1 MIKEKIEYILE
12 NYIQT
17 ITEDYD
23 YVSKDSETFKILKET
38 ANDLKDGIN
47 GDYLIDY
54 SAGMGRWSYNPWI
67 TFFNPKITN
76 SARSGYYVVY
86 LFKSDMSGVY
96 ISLNFGEVDFK
107 EKYGRNRL
115 PEAASNFRSILL
127 KEFSD
132 IKFESME
139 LDSSKSKSSKI
150 ADYENGNIYSIYY
163 PKNNIPSDEKI
174 LEDLRYFLKLYNYLY
189 EQKGTQ
195 IFEEEQPQQK
205 HEKKGINSRFPVWLE
220 EQGIFFDKNTIE
232 NYLLSLKV
240 KPFVILT
247 GNSGTGKTKLAQLFA
262 KYLLESR
269 EYKFDKNY
277 EVVAV
282 GANWTDNRNIIG
294 YYNTLLDKV
303 EKTDTYRL
311 IKKAQEDLDNPYF
324 LILDEMNLS
333 YVERYFSDF
342 LSALESGEPMT
353 IPGCSK
359 DVEEQKD
366 YDNLELPSNLFVV
379 GTVNVDETT
388 YMFSPKV
395 LDRANVL
402 EFKTMSVEQYM
413 DMQFNNSF
421 DERYNIDFLENP
433 MKHISFKNETKI
445 INGKEEI
452 IEKIDINNL
461 RKKYSEIKNT
471 KNLWDI
477 LSNDLNLIHGILQ
490 KSGFDFG
497 FRVTNEILSFLL
509 EASYYEED
517 LDNFNWERYLDAQIL
532 QKILPK
538 LHGSKNVIEES
549 LTDLFEFCI
558 DNSYFEDKNI
568 KNIKLEELTEDNTNY
583 YLSACKIYEMLEE
596 LDKSRYVSFIS

>member
-395 LDRANVL
+395 LDKANVL

-421 DERYNIDFLENP
+421 DEIYNIDFLENP